1 LNKIQS
7 QGGNMKRQAIILFV
21 MLILLSGCTIP
32 TYKGGIEP
40 IYPGVRSVGK
50 SYETVDS
57 LTPTFRWKATEAASC
72 TYDFSIWDAGDV
84 VADGPYGMRLL
95 RGPALYYKEA
105 LPKPE
110 HTVELPLGPDSRY
123 YWSARLR
130 CNGKVSEWATYDY
143 SQWAGIAASEGKNW
157 PFGFKTPKIDA
168 K

>member
-1 LNKIQS
+1 
-7 QGGNMKRQAIILFV
+7 MKRHIINALFGLIILA
-21 MLILLSGCTIP
+21 GCTIP

-50 SYETVDS
+50 SYETVDT
-57 LTPTFRWKATEAASC
+57 LTPTFRWKSDAAANC
-72 TYDFSIWDAGDV
+72 TYDFSIWDAGDA
-84 VADGPYGMRLL
+84 VADGPYRVRLL

-105 LPKPE
+105 LTKPE
-110 HTVELPLGPDSRY
+110 HTVEIPLGPDSRY

-130 CNGKVSEWATYDY
+130 CNSQVSEWATYDF
-143 SQWAGIAASEGKNW
+143 SQWAGITAAEGKNW